1 MGSKNSIVALFL
13 LVFLSCFALYAQ
25 EPQQKPTIAASTF
38 SLYDIAKNIAGDSAQ
53 TFMILPFGVD
63 AHSYEPTPKQ
73 MAKISQSD
81 LVLYSGAGLEPW
93 IKGISFQKKA
103 VDISTFVK
111 LRELSENHE
120 HHGDTHKHGHSHG
133 GKSIDP
139 HYWQDPANMILAAEQ
154 IAKELIAL
162 FPKNRA
168 LYEKNRD
175 TYVAMLQNLDTTYKT
190 VLKECKLDTII
201 VNHNAFSYLSQRYG
215 FHTEPLSG
223 LAPEAQPNA
232 KNMIKLIK
240 FIKEHKVEVIFF
252 EKFANEKAINSIAKE
267 ANVTADVLQPLGN
280 ITADE
285 AKAGLSYDAIMRTN
299 LDKIS
304 KALQCR

>member
-13 LVFLSCFALYAQ
+13 LIFLSSFALYAQ

-38 SLYDIAKNIAGDSAQ
+38 SLYDIAKNIAGESAQ

-73 MAKISQSD
+73 IAKISQSD
-81 LVLYSGAGLEPW
+81 LVLYGGAGLEPW
-93 IKGISFQKKA
+93 IKGISFKKKA
-103 VDISTFVK
+103 VDISSFVR
-111 LRELSENHE
+111 LRELDAKHE
-120 HHGDTHKHGHSHG
+120 SHEDAHGHNHG
-133 GKSIDP
+133 SSSVDP
-139 HYWQDPANMILAAEQ
+139 HYWQDPTNMIIAAEQ

-175 TYVAMLQNLDTTYKT
+175 AYVAMLQNLDAAYKT
-190 VLKECKLDTII
+190 ALKECKLDTII

-223 LAPEAQPNA
+223 LVPEAQPNA
-232 KNMIKLIK
+232 KKMIKLIK

-252 EKFANEKAINSIAKE
+252 EKFANEKAIKSIAKE

-285 AKAGLSYDAIMRTN
+285 AKAGVGYDAIMRTN

>member
-1 MGSKNSIVALFL
+1 MSFRNSILSLFL
-13 LVFLSCFALYAQ
+13 LIFVSCLSLYAK
-25 EPQQKPTIAASTF
+25 EPIQNPTIAASTF
-38 SLYDIAKNIAGDSAQ
+38 SLYDIAKNIAGESAQ

-73 MAKISQSD
+73 IAKISQSD
-81 LVLYSGAGLEPW
+81 LVIYSGAGLEPW

-103 VDISTFVK
+103 VDISAFVR
-111 LRELSENHE
+111 LRELDAKHE
-120 HHGDTHKHGHSHG
+120 SHGDAHGHNHG
-133 GKSIDP
+133 NSGVDP
-139 HYWQDPANMILAAEQ
+139 HYWQDPTNMVLAAEQ
-154 IAKELIAL
+154 ITKELITL

-175 TYVAMLQNLDTTYKT
+175 AYVAMLQNLDAAYKT
-190 VLKECKLDTII
+190 ALKECKLDTII

-232 KNMIKLIK
+232 KKMIKLIK
-240 FIKEHKVEVIFF
+240 FINEHKVKVIFF
-252 EKFANEKAINSIAKE
+252 EKFANEKAIKSIAKE

-285 AKAGLSYDAIMRTN
+285 AKAGLGYDDIMRIN

-304 KALQCR
+304 KALECR

>member
-1 MGSKNSIVALFL
+1 MGSKNSVVALFL
-13 LVFLSCFALYAQ
+13 LIFLSSFALYAQ
-25 EPQQKPTIAASTF
+25 ELQQKPTIAASTF

-73 MAKISQSD
+73 MAKIVQSD

-93 IKGISFQKKA
+93 IKGISFQKKS

-111 LRELSENHE
+111 LRELNADHE
-120 HHGDTHKHGHSHG
+120 HHEDAHKGHSHG
-133 GKSIDP
+133 KSGFDP

-175 TYVAMLQNLDTTYKT
+175 AYVAMLQNLDATYKT
-190 VLKECKLDTII
+190 ALKECKLDTII
-201 VNHNAFSYLSQRYG
+201 VNHNAFSYLSQRYA

-252 EKFANEKAINSIAKE
+252 EKFANEKAIKSIAKE

-285 AKAGLSYDAIMRTN
+285 AKAGLSYDAIMRAN

>member
-1 MGSKNSIVALFL
+1 MGLKNLIVVPFL
-13 LVFLSCFALYAQ
+13 SVFISCFALHAQ
-25 EPQQKPTIAASTF
+25 ESQQKPTIAASTF
-38 SLYDIAKNIAGDSAQ
+38 SLYDIAKSIAGESAQ

-63 AHSYEPTPKQ
+63 AHSYELTPKQ
-73 MAKISQSD
+73 MAKIAQSD
-81 LVLYSGAGLEPW
+81 LVLYNGAGLEPW
-93 IKGISFQKKA
+93 IKGFSFKKRA

-111 LRELSENHE
+111 LRELSADHE
-120 HHGDTHKHGHSHG
+120 HHEDVHKGHSHG
-133 GKSIDP
+133 ESGFDP
-139 HYWQDPANMILAAEQ
+139 HYWQDPTNMILAAEQ
-154 IAKELIAL
+154 IAKELIVL

-175 TYVAMLQNLDTTYKT
+175 TYITMLQNLDTAYKT
-190 VLKECKLDTII
+190 GLKECKLDTII
-201 VNHNAFSYLSQRYG
+201 VNHNAFSYLSLRYG

-223 LAPEAQPNA
+223 ISPEAQPNA

-240 FIKEHKVEVIFF
+240 FIKEHKAEVIFF
-252 EKFANEKAINSIAKE
+252 EKFANEKAIKSIAKE
-267 ANVTADVLQPLGN
+267 ANVAADVLQPLGN

-285 AKAGLSYDAIMRTN
+285 AKAGLGYDAIMRTN